1 MKTLFPLVLLAL
13 VTCTLPGCD
22 DDPKPTPASDSVD
35 LVFDLAIK
43 GYNTNTTG
51 VGSFGVATTE
61 QDAHDSK
68 ASEGSGSLAWTES
81 NGGKD
86 SRQFVLYKRKK
97 GEKLWVF
104 VKANRKA
111 LGSQSVILT
120 WPVGHSTAVTAATDS
135 IVVTSFTVGQ

>member
-1 MKTLFPLVLLAL
+1 MKTLFPLALLVAA
-13 VTCTLPGCD
+13 CTLPGCGE
-22 DDPKPTPASDSVD
+22 DDPKPTPASTSLD

-43 GYNTNTTG
+43 GYSANPAG
-51 VGSFGVATTE
+51 VGSFGVAATE

-68 ASEGSGSLAWTES
+68 PSEGSGTISWTES
-81 NGGKD
+81 NGGKN
-86 SRQFVLYKRKK
+86 SRQVVLYQRKK

-111 LGSQSVILT
+111 QGTQSVTLT
-120 WPVGHSTAVTAATDS
+120 WPVGHSAAITAATDS